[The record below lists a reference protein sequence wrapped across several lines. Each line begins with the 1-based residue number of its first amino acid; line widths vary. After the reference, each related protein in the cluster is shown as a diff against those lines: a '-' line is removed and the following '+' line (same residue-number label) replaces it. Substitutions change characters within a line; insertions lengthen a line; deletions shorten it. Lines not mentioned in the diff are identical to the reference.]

1 MKFSEMKYI
10 VIFAISLSIF
20 TSCSDVIESDLG
32 KSGVTIL
39 APANNAINP
48 NYVQTFW
55 WEYVDGASSYQLQIV
70 KPTFDSVLVLVV
82 DTTIQSNKFSISLLP
97 GNYQWRIKA
106 KNGSSETPYILRDLS
121 VVVSS
126 LSGQTLI
133 VNSPAN
139 LIESNILTQNFAW
152 QTLYGATRYRFQLD
166 TLLFN
171 DEIDLVY
178 NNSISGT
185 LLNYTFLNDGT
196 YQWRVR
202 AENDTANSLWSDI
215 KTITIDR
222 VSPSKVELLSP
233 INNSTNAQPILLTW
247 NSLSDANYYRLYV
260 YKSDSTSL
268 FNSSFPL
275 KVNNTNSSFNLGSST
290 QKLYWQVSAV
300 DKAGNEG
307 EKSTKRSFIVQ

>member
-1 MKFSEMKYI
+1 MRYI
-10 VIFAISLSIF
+10 LIFTLAIIIFA
-20 TSCSDVIESDLG
+20 SCSDVIESDLG
-32 KSGVTIL
+32 KSAVTIL

-55 WEYVDGASSYQLQIV
+55 WEYVEGASSYQLQIV
-70 KPTFDSVLVLVV
+70 KPSFDSVLILVV
-82 DTTIQSNKFSISLLP
+82 DTTIQSNKFSMSLLP

-106 KNGSSETPYILRDLS
+106 KNGSSETPYIIRSLS
-121 VVVSS
+121 IVASS

-133 VNSPAN
+133 VNSPVN
-139 LIESNILTQNFAW
+139 LLESNNLLQKFSW
-152 QTLYGATRYRFQLD
+152 QTLYSAARYRFQLD

-178 NNSISGT
+178 NNTIAGT
-185 LLNYTFLNDGT
+185 TINYTFLNDGI

-215 KTITIDR
+215 KTLTIDR
-222 VSPSKVELLSP
+222 VAPSKVDLLSP
-233 INNSTNAQPILLTW
+233 INNSTNAQPFVLSW
-247 NSLSDANYYRLYV
+247 NSISDANYYRLYV

-268 FNSSFPL
+268 YNSNFPL
-275 KVNNTNSSFNLGSST
+275 KVNSTNSSFALGTST

-300 DKAGNEG
+300 DKAGNKG